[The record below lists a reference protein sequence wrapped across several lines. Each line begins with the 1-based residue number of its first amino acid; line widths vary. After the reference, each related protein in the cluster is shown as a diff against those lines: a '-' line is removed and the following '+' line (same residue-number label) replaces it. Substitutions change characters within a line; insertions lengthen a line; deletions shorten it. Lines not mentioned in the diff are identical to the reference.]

1 MYMRLIILLFLL
13 LLSACAS
20 IAPTPE
26 SAPSPIPKV
35 RDNHSHSLYL
45 FSRARIAAH
54 EGDYPAALNLLRE
67 AIALE
72 PDSAIMHGEVAD
84 IKLKIGQI
92 PEALEYINKAIALD
106 PDYRPPYVLG
116 GIVMIQRNRLVDIFE
131 GFRDLSTR

>member
-13 LLSACAS
+13 LLCACAS
-20 IAPTPE
+20 IAPSPE

-54 EGDYPAALNLLRE
+54 EGDYLAVLNLLRE
-67 AIALE
+67 VIVFEL
-72 PDSAIMHGEVAD
+72 DSAIMHGEVVD

-92 PEALEYINKAIALD
+92 LEVFEYINKVIALD
-106 PDYRPPYVLG
+106 FDYRSPYVLV
-116 GIVMIQRNRLVDIFE
+116 GIVM
-131 GFRDLSTR
+131 SS